1 MAAEL
6 QTAANATSAQG
17 IIQIFTFA
25 ALEDGDTFV
34 GPASPKAFWAQNTA
48 NPSTQASAGIAVT
61 ESSGTYTFYP
71 AEDGLT
77 ATLFV
82 IV

>member
-1 MAAEL
+1 MSAEL
-6 QTAANATSAQG
+6 QTAASATSAQG
-17 IIQIFTFA
+17 VFHIFKFA

-34 GPASPKAFWAQNTA
+34 GPSSPSGFWAMNTA
-48 NPSTQASAGIAVT
+48 NPSTQGSAGIAVT

-71 AEDGLT
+71 AENGLT

-82 IV
+82 VE